1 VERSLKKFIIYV
13 LFVFTCGI
21 SIFFTYNYMQ
31 SSAYEATAIPY
42 IETVL
47 PQISTWDSVKVS
59 DYMAPE
65 VLERVTDAELAALMQ
80 SLSKI
85 GTLTSIDKITFKNK
99 ASGENI
105 TREKQP
111 LVTYLLEA
119 EYSSGHVKVTLTLLD
134 RGDSFDL
141 YHFNFQSEALAQ

>member
-1 VERSLKKFIIYV
+1 MKKFIIYV
-13 LFVFTCGI
+13 LFVFICGI
-21 SIFFTYNYMQ
+21 TIFFTYNHMQ

-47 PQISTWDSVKVS
+47 PQISTWDPVKVR

-65 VLERVTDAELAALMQ
+65 VLERVKDTDLEALML

-85 GTLTSIDKITFKNK
+85 GTLKSIDKIKFKNK

-105 TREKQP
+105 TRGKQP

-119 EYSSGHVKVTLTLLD
+119 QYSSGQVDVTLTLLD
-134 RGDSFDL
+134 KGDSFDL